1 MTVTALRRRV
11 GARRRAARGSPAG
24 RGAATAMP
32 NGNTADKM
40 WRPRTRFGRGADGG
54 AVTAEIAAALPA
66 LVLVVIAALWT
77 LSLGIMQLRC
87 ADAAREAAR
96 AAARGDAPAVVR
108 QVAEAVAPDGAVV
121 EVTERDG
128 LVVVQVAVE
137 VRPPVPFADQLPAPT
152 VSAESI
158 AVEESS

>member
-1 MTVTALRRRV
+1 MTVKTLRRR
-11 GARRRAARGSPAG
+11 GISRRRTARGSPT
-24 RGAATAMP
+24 GASVATA
-32 NGNTADKM
+32 
-40 WRPRTRFGRGADGG
+40 RPIRRTTDRG

-77 LSLGIMQLRC
+77 LSLGLMQLRC

-96 AAARGDAPAVVR
+96 AAARGDDAAVVR
-108 QVAEAVAPDGAVV
+108 QVAEAVAPAGAVI

-128 LVVVQVAVE
+128 LVVVEVAVD
-137 VRPPVPFADQLPAPT
+137 VRPPVPFADRLPAPT
-152 VSAESI
+152 VSAESV